1 MISITVLEEFTNF
14 GFFSDLF
21 AVLIVEIC
29 RHLGSMIFAAILSFF
44 WSLIARFS
52 HRKPPPY
59 KSTVEIMRSLRGVR
73 HLSILDLLMTFS
85 WYGPNKLHSSN
96 YHRLSGIC
104 GSSVSNLE
112 IDQCIGSRLKGLG
125 DLTGVLNSHLHKLSI
140 QSYYLIHFFALQ
152 DDTETSPIAMPSL
165 IRPTLELA
173 KDILTDQAQL
183 LECIQRN
190 IECIERINVKS
201 SSHRRA
207 LVLLHETLHFVQG
220 VHSSLEDCRQS
231 LRLYPWG
238 LHFANEIANSSGRSR
253 FKAELARGLGIIIAK
268 NLDSHSQLATGLD
281 MHDEAFLQM

>member
-190 IECIERINVKS
+190 IECIERINPG
-201 SSHRRA
+201 RLPPEFEA
-207 LVLLHETLHFVQG
+207 LPL
-220 VHSSLEDCRQS
+220 
-231 LRLYPWG
+231 G